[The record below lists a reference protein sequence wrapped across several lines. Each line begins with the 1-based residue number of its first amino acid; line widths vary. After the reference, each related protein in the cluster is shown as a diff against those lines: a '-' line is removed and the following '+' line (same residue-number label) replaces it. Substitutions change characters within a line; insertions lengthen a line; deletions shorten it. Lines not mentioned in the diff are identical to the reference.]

1 MKFVICM
8 KSNIFSLGIK
18 VTVNTIFSCI
28 SWRPHLKFEEF
39 LMSFIQDKTV
49 LIKSEFLKT
58 CIQSPDHYF

>member
-1 MKFVICM
+1 M

-49 LIKSEFLKT
+49 LIKSEFLKNMY
-58 CIQSPDHYF
+58 SEP